1 MRAMSYHRSKLCR
14 KNVRSD
20 LFSAR
25 KTCLVA
31 TQDSTGFARKTIT
44 ALATAM
50 TCAFA
55 CVWISPTFAAQTGSA
70 GNPSLAADEINPVD
84 LPEADL
90 AIQAAPADQWTG
102 FWTRQNMLGD
112 IGGLR
117 PALAGYGVTLALTET
132 SEYLNNAKGGLNRG
146 GDYDGLTT
154 MTLKLDTLKLF
165 GLAGGTLNISAVN
178 IHGRNLSAD
187 KLGTLQTASGIE
199 ADTGTRLW
207 EAWYQQKFLD
217 ETLDVRAGQQSIDQE
232 FMVSQYASTFVNT
245 MFGWPAVPSF
255 DMPAG
260 GPAYPLSALGM
271 RVRVHP
277 TDAITVLAGVYD
289 GNPAGT
295 NDGDPQRQNAHGTNF
310 DLHTGALYITELQY
324 GVNQASLGQTETANA
339 GLPGTYKLGAWY
351 NTQNFAD
358 QRFGTDGLSLAD
370 PSSNGNPTEHSGNY
384 SVYAVADQM
393 IWRLAPDSMRSVG
406 VFARVMGAPSD
417 RNLISFSANA
427 GVTLTAPFEGRDTD
441 TVSLGM
447 GYAKVGSGAA
457 GLDLDGGNRVRNGE
471 TYVEA
476 TYQYQLTPWLQ
487 LQPDIQYTFNPGAGQ
502 SPNDP
507 TLRLGDTLVWGLR
520 TNITL

>member
-1 MRAMSYHRSKLCR
+1 MRATSYHRS
-14 KNVRSD
+14 
-20 LFSAR
+20 
-25 KTCLVA
+25 
-31 TQDSTGFARKTIT
+31 TQRVVLST
-44 ALATAM
+44 ALACSVAWLWVNP
-50 TCAFA
+50 AY
-55 CVWISPTFAAQTGSA
+55 AAQAAAA
-70 GNPSLAADEINPVD
+70 GNPSVASDEVNPAD

-90 AIQAAPADQWTG
+90 AIKAEPANQWTG

-117 PALAGYGVTLALTET
+117 SALAGYGATLALTET
-132 SEYLNNAKGGLNRG
+132 SEYLNNAKGGLKRG

-154 MTLKLDTLKLF
+154 MTLKVDTLKLF
-165 GLAGGTLNISAVN
+165 GLAGGTLNISGVS
-178 IHGRNLSAD
+178 IHGRNLSSE

-199 ADTGTRLW
+199 ANTGTRLW

-245 MFGWPAVPSF
+245 MFGWPAVPSY

-260 GPAYPLSALGM
+260 GPAYPLSALGI

-277 TDAITVLAGVYD
+277 TDALTVLAGVYD

-295 NDGDPQRQNAHGTNF
+295 NEGDPQRQNAHGTNF
-310 DLHTGALYITELQY
+310 DLHTGALYIAELQY

-351 NTQNFAD
+351 NTQDFAD
-358 QRFGTDGLSLAD
+358 QRYGTDGLSLAD
-370 PSSNGNPTEHSGNY
+370 QNSNGNAAQHSGNY

-393 IWRLAPDSMRSVG
+393 IWRLAPDSARSVG
-406 VFARVMGAPSD
+406 VFARVMGAPGD

-447 GYAKVGSGAA
+447 GYAKVGRNAA
-457 GLDLDGGNRVRNGE
+457 GLDLDSGNRMRNGE
-471 TYVEA
+471 TYLEA

-487 LQPDIQYTFNPGAGQ
+487 LQPDIQYTLNPGAGQ
-502 SPNDP
+502 NPDDP
-507 TLRLGDTLVWGLR
+507 TLRMGDTLVWGLR